1 MRILVLGG
9 TVFVSHAI
17 ATEAVR
23 RGHEVS
29 CAARG
34 TSGAVPPGATLLPVD
49 RDAPGEIERLAG
61 SGFDAVIDV
70 ATHDLGWVRNAL
82 RALAETA
89 GHWTFVSTINV
100 YADTAT
106 RYQTIDAPLLEP
118 VTEPQRSA
126 GARLTPEIYGG
137 VKVASERAVR
147 EVVGDRA
154 LVVRPGLI
162 TGPGDNMDRF
172 GYWPARFARG
182 GRVVVPGAPEQPIQH
197 LDVRDL
203 AEWVVTAGELGITGT
218 HDAVGPIRTLGSVL
232 DEIAELA
239 GTADVQQVPVTPEKL
254 LEAGI
259 VHWEGP
265 RSLPLWAPSSHYGVV
280 THDPA
285 PAAAD
290 GLLTR
295 PLAET
300 VRAALAEER
309 ARGLHRPRKSGLTPA
324 VEAELLC

>member
-34 TSGAVPPGATLLPVD
+34 ASGTVPAGAELVPLDRDEPGA
-49 RDAPGEIERLAG
+49 IERLAG
-61 SGFDAVIDV
+61 ARFDAVIDV
-70 ATHDLGWVRNAL
+70 ATHDLDWVRDAL
-82 RALAETA
+82 RALAETT

-106 RYQTIDAPLLEP
+106 QHQKTDGALLEP
-118 VTEPQRSA
+118 VTEPRRSA
-126 GARLTPEIYGG
+126 GGQLTPEIYGG
-137 VKVASERAVR
+137 IKVASENAVY
-147 EVVGDRA
+147 EAVGERT

-182 GRVVVPGAPEQPIQH
+182 GRVVVPDAPEQPIQH

-203 AEWVVTAGELGITGT
+203 AEWIVTAGERGITGT

-232 DEIAELA
+232 SEIAELA
-239 GTADVQQVPVTPEKL
+239 GTADVEPVPVAPEKL
-254 LEAGI
+254 LEGGI

-280 THDPA
+280 THDPT

-290 GLLTR
+290 GLVTR
-295 PLAET
+295 PLADT

>member
-1 MRILVLGG
+1 MLGG

-17 ATEAVR
+17 AAEAVR

-34 TSGAVPPGATLLPVD
+34 TSGAAPPGATLLPVD

-61 SGFDAVIDV
+61 RGFDAVIDV
-70 ATHDLGWVRNAL
+70 ATHDLGWVRDAL

-106 RYQTIDAPLLEP
+106 QYQTTEGALLEP
-118 VTEPQRSA
+118 VTEPRRST
-126 GARLTPEIYGG
+126 GGQLTPEIYGG
-137 VKVASERAVR
+137 IKVASENAVR
-147 EVVGDRA
+147 EAVGDRA

-182 GRVVVPGAPEQPIQH
+182 GRVVVPDVPEQPIQH

-203 AEWVVTAGELGITGT
+203 AEWVVNAGERGITGT
-218 HDAVGPIRTLGSVL
+218 HDAVGPIRTLDSVL
-232 DEIAELA
+232 GEIAELA
-239 GTADVQQVPVTPEKL
+239 GTADVEQVPVTPGKL

-259 VHWEGP
+259 AHWEGP

-290 GLLTR
+290 GLVTR
-295 PLAET
+295 PLADT